1 LVGKVLN
8 QHGFYLFIYFLELD
22 KMIPNF
28 IWKNKHVRPAR
39 EILRKNKTNERELAL
54 PDVKTYYE
62 STITFKV

>member
-1 LVGKVLN
+1 
-8 QHGFYLFIYFLELD
+8 
-22 KMIPNF
+22 MIPNF

-39 EILRKNKTNERELAL
+39 EILRKNKTNEGELAL

>member
-1 LVGKVLN
+1 MVRKVLN
-8 QHGFYLFIYFLELD
+8 QGGFYLFIYFELD

-39 EILRKNKTNERELAL
+39 EILRKNKTNEGELAL